1 MNHTTWI
8 LVSDASRARLFVGQ
22 KKNQP
27 WTLLESID
35 HPESR
40 AKGKDLVTDRPG
52 RVAQSGGSNSSG
64 GPGSPGKG
72 SRSGME
78 PPTSPKE
85 VEHEQFARFL
95 ADFLAKGL
103 REQAYSSI
111 LLVANPHFLG
121 LLRTMMDEQVKKH
134 VKATVDKDYTSL
146 HQKEL
151 QERLADVWMYI

>member
-8 LVSDASRARLFVGQ
+8 LVSDASRARLFSGQ

-27 WTLLESID
+27 WTLLESIE

-40 AKGKDLVTDRPG
+40 ARAQDLVTDRPG
-52 RVAQSGGSNSSG
+52 RVAQSMGNSQQGGQQ
-64 GPGSPGKG
+64 KG

-85 VEHEQFARFL
+85 VAHEQFARFL
-95 ADFLAKGL
+95 SDMLSKGL
-103 REQAYSSI
+103 RENAYSS
-111 LLVANPHFLG
+111 LLIVANPHFLG
-121 LLRTMMDEQVKKH
+121 LLRNTMDEQVKKH
-134 VKATVDKDYTSL
+134 IKTTIDKDYTL
-146 HQKEL
+146 LPNKEL